1 MSTMQQGAF
10 NLVSKRVGGRKMSE
24 DMVLLVCCILSFV
37 LGALVCDKIHHVLE
51 KRKVKPK
58 CV

>member
-1 MSTMQQGAF
+1 
-10 NLVSKRVGGRKMSE
+10 MSE

-37 LGALVCDKIHHVLE
+37 LGFLICDKIHHVLASR
-51 KRKVKPK
+51 KGKVKAE

>member
-1 MSTMQQGAF
+1 
-10 NLVSKRVGGRKMSE
+10 MSE